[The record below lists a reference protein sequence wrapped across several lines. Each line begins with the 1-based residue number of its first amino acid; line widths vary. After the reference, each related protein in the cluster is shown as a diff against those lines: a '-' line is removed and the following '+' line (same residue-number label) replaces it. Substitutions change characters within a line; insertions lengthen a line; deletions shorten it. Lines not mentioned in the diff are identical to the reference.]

1 MNANNKT
8 PEALKPTDFIGN
20 LLDSQDIMQILHISP
35 RTLQTLRSNGT
46 LPYTRIGNKIYYHR
60 QDLERI
66 LQSNYVMFK
75 IRERYG
81 KDN

>member
-1 MNANNKT
+1 MSNHNT
-8 PEALKPTDFIGN
+8 LKPTDFIGN
-20 LLDSQDIMQILHISP
+20 LLDGQDIMQILHISP

-75 IRERYG
+75 IKERYG